1 MGGAVSGPP
10 NIFTLGCAAES
21 LKQVAEHIDNA
32 VRYLRLVGRHS
43 EADVIAAGAPLYRG
57 LAESLDS
64 EILAT
69 GLVTP

>member
-1 MGGAVSGPP
+1 VSGPP

-21 LKQVAEHIDNA
+21 LRQVAEHIDNA
-32 VRYLRLVGRHS
+32 VRNLRALGRHG
-43 EADVIAAGAPLYRG
+43 DAATIEKGAPIYRG
-57 LAESLDS
+57 LAAALDR